1 MEENQKDNGKIFE
14 ATQFHYE
21 NAGQFRAIAKILGY
35 SEKVEYGN
43 ITFSKGDEEY
53 SYSIKALKAGNITP
67 EREDIL
73 KQSKDRVIHFFDKQ
87 EATNNFDEYSKYLL
101 NNHNLAIV
109 KWDNIKA
116 ELNTPRNS
124 QHEDGFTII
133 DLEKKIAYTGED
145 LYKYAYEQN
154 HVLNGKGTSI
164 EIPWDNFRK
173 IGVEPENIIPE
184 DIQNIKN
191 GMKTG
196 KMNFSIEDTPEHRK
210 FLDKESVDYQV
221 DNGKLNFEGKATI
234 LKYITADNTPENKAI
249 LKKNNIEFKEEESG
263 KRLKIDG
270 VNARKLAIAAI
281 TIVYPVAGI
290 AIMLV
295 PKRKEIKN
303 DFSLSKDEIRALKS
317 DAIVAK
323 TNPKGEK
330 VLFQRDKD
338 TNEVVSVKVKDLNIP
353 KKIGGIEMTPLQYE
367 AFKNG
372 HEITLVN
379 EELNKAAKVRLDL
392 NSKNGISVRDAYGID
407 MNLKNEPNLSET
419 EKEQN
424 ISQHKSESQQ
434 SVPAEKFISDKERL
448 EFIAQKGGKGIDEV
462 FQETPT
468 EREAFLEKH
477 NLAKDYVIYK
487 EVEEKFQNANIS
499 NDNKTREDIYS
510 QRDKI
515 DATIKATA
523 KTEAAALNE
532 YGRVYGKSEE
542 NSSKLKI

>member
-1 MEENQKDNGKIFE
+1 MEESQKNNGKIFE

-21 NAGQFRAIAKILGY
+21 NAGQFRAIAKLLGY

-43 ITFSKGDEEY
+43 ITFSNGNEEY
-53 SYSIKALKAGNITP
+53 TYSMKALKAGNVTP
-67 EREDIL
+67 ERENIL
-73 KQSKDRVIHFFDKQ
+73 KQSKDRVINFFDKQ
-87 EATNNFDEYSKYLL
+87 EATNNFDEYSKYLQD
-101 NNHNLAIV
+101 NHNLAIV
-109 KWDNIKA
+109 KWDDIKA
-116 ELNTPRNS
+116 ELNTPSHNE
-124 QHEDGFTII
+124 HKDGFTII

-154 HVLNGKGTSI
+154 HVLNGKGASI
-164 EIPWDNFRK
+164 DIPWENFRQ
-173 IGVEPENIIPE
+173 IGVNPEDIKPE
-184 DIQNIKN
+184 DIQSIKE

-196 KMNFSIEDTPEHRK
+196 TMNFSIEDTPEHRK
-210 FLDKESVDYQV
+210 FLDKENVDYQAE
-221 DNGKLNFEGKATI
+221 NGKLNFEGKATV

-249 LKKNNIEFKEEESG
+249 LRKNDIDFKEEDGG
-263 KRLKIDG
+263 KKLKIDG
-270 VNARKLAIAAI
+270 INARKLAIAAI
-281 TIVYPVAGI
+281 TVVYPVAGI

-303 DFSLSKDEIRALKS
+303 DFSLSKDEIKALKS

-323 TNPKGEK
+323 TNSKGEK

-338 TNEVVSVKVKDLNIP
+338 TNEVVSVKVKDLSIP

-372 HEITLVN
+372 HEVTLIN
-379 EELNKAAKVRLDL
+379 EKLNKAAKVKLDL
-392 NSKNGISVRDAYGID
+392 NSKNGISVKDANGID
-407 MNLKNEPNLSET
+407 ISLKNESTPGT
-419 EKEQN
+419 EKKQDASQN
-424 ISQHKSESQQ
+424 ISGNQENA
-434 SVPAEKFISDKERL
+434 PTEKFVSDKERL

-462 FQETPT
+462 FQEKPT

-477 NLAKDYVIYK
+477 NLAKDYITYK
-487 EVEEKFQNANIS
+487 EVEKKFQNASVS
-499 NDNKTREDIYS
+499 NDNKTREDIFS

-523 KTEAAALNE
+523 NKEAALNG